1 MTLCDNSFL
10 IQNSVSDVTCIYI
23 CTCTIDK
30 LLDFDNRENF
40 PSLTGMTTGF
50 TVRLSLMVDKTQAE
64 WYGGSSFTRRH
75 DNVRLGCSCIFLGLF
90 PDAMYQLD
98 TTMVTGRFKILS
110 REGRIR
116 YNHRSSKNPRLTIIG
131 WSAVATGTIEGMKL
145 EGEETL
151 TIFEEKPSTG
161 AKMSDMTVET
171 RHTLPLDRDDAI
183 IPGKCRSSPKTLGCR
198 AQSSAILYM

>member
-64 WYGGSSFTRRH
+64 
-75 DNVRLGCSCIFLGLF
+75 
-90 PDAMYQLD
+90 
-98 TTMVTGRFKILS
+98 
-110 REGRIR
+110 
-116 YNHRSSKNPRLTIIG
+116 
-131 WSAVATGTIEGMKL
+131 
-145 EGEETL
+145 
-151 TIFEEKPSTG
+151 
-161 AKMSDMTVET
+161 
-171 RHTLPLDRDDAI
+171 
-183 IPGKCRSSPKTLGCR
+183 
-198 AQSSAILYM
+198 